1 MNELHILDAGRAD
14 CTVLLLDTPQG
25 RQTVVVDGGG
35 KYYGARRPLLEFLTQ
50 RNISDID
57 LLILTHLHQDHF
69 GGFVHLVD
77 QVQVR
82 RAVAPCRDLQFADR
96 VYPVFGDQEFYREYH
111 TFFQYLNRSG
121 TELIRS
127 KECAGRTF
135 TFGDFALDCL
145 YPMRDSTQRSV
156 TYAEALCAP
165 ELTEEAMAW
174 NLEAHKQTCNE
185 DSSIWLLRKGGADL
199 ALLAGD
205 STDETMRAALCGR
218 TVRPRL
224 QKLSHHG
231 ICARYFSEYVQ
242 KIVKPEI
249 LVVSVDKIHYTK
261 EMGAQV
267 DALCAAGG
275 SQCYY
280 TFQGDV
286 SISL

>member
-1 MNELHILDAGRAD
+1 MW
-14 CTVLLLDTPQG
+14 
-25 RQTVVVDGGG
+25 
-35 KYYGARRPLLEFLTQ
+35 
-50 RNISDID
+50 
-57 LLILTHLHQDHF
+57 
-69 GGFVHLVD
+69 
-77 QVQVR
+77 
-82 RAVAPCRDLQFADR
+82 
-96 VYPVFGDQEFYREYH
+96 
-111 TFFQYLNRSG
+111 
-121 TELIRS
+121 
-127 KECAGRTF
+127 
-135 TFGDFALDCL
+135 
-145 YPMRDSTQRSV
+145 
-156 TYAEALCAP
+156 
-165 ELTEEAMAW
+165 AMAW

-249 LVVSVDKIHYTK
+249 LVVSIDKIHYTK